1 MTIDPEPL
9 EAGALVW
16 VDLRPSL
23 GREQDGVR
31 PAVVV
36 SSMDFHKLN
45 ATAIV
50 CPITGNVKPWP
61 TKVIL
66 PPGLAVSGA
75 VLTDQIRCLDRAKRG
90 FRRVGAVTDEV
101 LLAIR
106 IKLHELIGIA
116 VVPPLAPHPNQESQ

>member
-1 MTIDPEPL
+1 M
-9 EAGALVW
+9 
-16 VDLRPSL
+16 
-23 GREQDGVR
+23 R
-31 PAVVV
+31 PAV
-36 SSMDFHKLN
+36 SIEQNFHRLN

-101 LLAIR
+101 MLAIR

-116 VVPPLAPHPNQESQ
+116 VVPPLAPHPNQE

>member
-1 MTIDPEPL
+1 MTIDSEPL

-36 SSMDFHKLN
+36 SNKDFHRLN

-75 VLTDQIRCLDRAKRG
+75 VLTDQIRCLDRAKRC
-90 FRRVGAVTDEV
+90 FRHVGMVTDEV

-106 IKLHELIGIA
+106 IKLHALIGIGA
-116 VVPPLAPHPNQESQ
+116 NSPSASHLSKE

>member
-1 MTIDPEPL
+1 MTTDSEPL
-9 EAGALVW
+9 EAGTLVW

-36 SSMDFHKLN
+36 SSRDFHRLN

-116 VVPPLAPHPNQESQ
+116 VVPPLAPYPNQESQ

>member
-1 MTIDPEPL
+1 VTIDPEPL

-36 SSMDFHKLN
+36 SSRDFHRLN

-61 TKVIL
+61 TKVTL

-116 VVPPLAPHPNQESQ
+116 VVSPLAPHPNQESQ